1 MKVRKIWNIEPQVM
15 LDEILKI
22 DKANG
27 LHDSGDYSPAFYI
40 GKGLDYIREVYGQY
54 LGLESLSETELI
66 ENGYYKLEIL

>member
-40 GKGLDYIREVYGQY
+40 GKGLDYIRED
-54 LGLESLSETELI
+54 
-66 ENGYYKLEIL
+66 